1 MIFVLSCCCFVRNI
15 MQKLEINEN
24 IYEEILA
31 FNQYWSEICVL
42 VDTNK
47 KFATIPV
54 NDKYL

>member
-1 MIFVLSCCCFVRNI
+1 